1 MFIVHEAMG
10 AFDENT
16 AISEVQNVALQ
27 LVHHCCELSVRKIH
41 GNHAEDVETCFFFVL
56 FFFTNLWLFKM
67 SGQQNE

>member
-1 MFIVHEAMG
+1 MG

-27 LVHHCCELSVRKIH
+27 LVHHCCELSVLERST
-41 GNHAEDVETCFFFVL
+41 ETMQKTLKLFFCVV
-56 FFFTNLWLFKM
+56 FFTNLWLFSM